1 MRKIVSVIAPALAAL
16 LLLSCSKAGEPEREE
31 LTTKE
36 RAERVGRFS
45 DKVMTKGL
53 GEKLPDIVEKA
64 EERAEQLDEAAG
76 AE

>member
-16 LLLSCSKAGEPEREE
+16 LFLSCSGPDEPQEKE

-36 RAERVGRFS
+36 RAERVGKFS

-53 GEKLPDIVEKA
+53 EEKLPDIVEKA
-64 EERAEQLDEAAG
+64 EERAGKLDEAAG
-76 AE
+76 R